1 MAEAPAAAP
10 ANTKD
15 TLLEKL
21 ENIKALIK
29 KTFDEKEPRGNDTAS
44 LAVHAAMAEAMAD
57 VITDCKITQNCAI
70 DQTFV
75 EEWALTQLLMKDK
88 LDHFIRLHLLST
100 NSPSAYLN
108 KLESKPYQAAD
119 IDATI
124 TDQPLVP
131 SAVQKGPMR
140 IKMQHNEA
148 CAQLKDILGRLAFI
162 LRNEMPAIKA
172 HVQSVEA
179 RKQTI
184 NSI

>member
-1 MAEAPAAAP
+1 MKNNLEA
-10 ANTKD
+10 
-15 TLLEKL
+15 
-21 ENIKALIK
+21 II
-29 KTFDEKEPRGNDTAS
+29 TAS

-124 TDQPLVP
+124 T
-131 SAVQKGPMR
+131 S
-140 IKMQHNEA
+140 
-148 CAQLKDILGRLAFI
+148 
-162 LRNEMPAIKA
+162 
-172 HVQSVEA
+172 
-179 RKQTI
+179 
-184 NSI
+184 

>member
-21 ENIKALIK
+21 ENIKALIE

-44 LAVHAAMAEAMAD
+44 LAVHAAMAGAMAD

-70 DQTFV
+70 DQKFV

-100 NSPSAYLN
+100 NSPLVYLN
-108 KLESKPYQAAD
+108 KLESKPYQVAD

-131 SAVQKGPMR
+131 SAV
-140 IKMQHNEA
+140 H
-148 CAQLKDILGRLAFI
+148 
-162 LRNEMPAIKA
+162 
-172 HVQSVEA
+172 SVL
-179 RKQTI
+179 
-184 NSI
+184 